1 MTDNNREQMK
11 EERIRFSV
19 SVERHLKDEF
29 LKIAKENNSDANKVL
44 RAFIQNYVQK
54 NKQKKEKEK

>member
-1 MTDNNREQMK
+1 MK
-11 EERIRFSV
+11 ERVRFSV
-19 SVERHLKDEF
+19 SLEKDLKDEF

-54 NKQKKEKEK
+54 NKLKKS

>member
-1 MTDNNREQMK
+1 MK
-11 EERIRFSV
+11 EERVRFSV
-19 SVERHLKDEF
+19 SVEKNLKNEF

-54 NKQKKEKEK
+54 NKLKKEIDK

>member
-1 MTDNNREQMK
+1 MK
-11 EERIRFSV
+11 EERVRFSV
-19 SVERHLKDEF
+19 SVEKNLKNEF

-54 NKQKKEKEK
+54 NKQKKENEKWKKYF

>member
-1 MTDNNREQMK
+1 MK
-11 EERIRFSV
+11 EERVRFSV
-19 SVERHLKDEF
+19 SIEKNLKNEF

-54 NKQKKEKEK
+54 NKQKKENEK

>member
-1 MTDNNREQMK
+1 MK
-11 EERIRFSV
+11 EERVRFSV
-19 SVERHLKDEF
+19 SIEKNLKNEF

-54 NKQKKEKEK
+54 NKQKKENEKWKEYF